1 MTEFKQQFNGR
12 VASINKSGKI
22 QEGQTEFIQKKPPL
36 TGQREVE
43 ADLSHVS
50 FPYKPPKEIA
60 ITDKKTVTDETALI
74 LPSRSPNKKIK
85 QIPKDNYVPTIL
97 LK

>member
-1 MTEFKQQFNGR
+1 
-12 VASINKSGKI
+12 
-22 QEGQTEFIQKKPPL
+22 
-36 TGQREVE
+36 VE

-50 FPYKPPKEIA
+50 FPYKPPKETP

-85 QIPKDNYVPTIL
+85 QIPKDSYVPTIM